1 MRDIQ
6 IDTTDCTVD
15 CNCPI
20 FSCNL
25 ECSLP
30 RQNIPELS
38 KREMRKSQRNLISA
52 RNIDSFTI
60 TKKGTFVNEEIVSFR
75 ISTMKVLSFQFL
87 LFQRTV
93 NLSHY
98 FHFLQ
103 NVTIL
108 VNKLTNF

>member
-6 IDTTDCTVD
+6 IDTTDVD
-15 CNCPI
+15 CDCSI

-25 ECSLP
+25 KCSLP

-38 KREMRKSQRNLISA
+38 KRETRKSQRNLISA

-60 TKKGTFVNEEIVSFR
+60 TKKGTFVNEEIVSFL

-93 NLSHY
+93 NLS
-98 FHFLQ
+98 Q
-103 NVTIL
+103 
-108 VNKLTNF
+108 KLNF